1 MYNYLFWE
9 ILLEKIIIFN
19 KNGFTYYLGTAMSY
33 QGRHLELWEFIH
45 CFQTP
50 IYSPVCVKDTGP
62 YVMTSEIYVS
72 PVKLANIHNH
82 GKKKYKKFGTSKSC
96 SLFTIST
103 LPQVYDYKKYAL
115 TMDKSM
121 LKSCDPKPSG
131 LSFTFEFLAP
141 NLEP

>member
-1 MYNYLFWE
+1 
-9 ILLEKIIIFN
+9 
-19 KNGFTYYLGTAMSY
+19 
-33 QGRHLELWEFIH
+33 
-45 CFQTP
+45 
-50 IYSPVCVKDTGP
+50 VKDTGP

-82 GKKKYKKFGTSKSC
+82 GKKKPVKVC